1 MLECIPSVGMQPI
14 ELGKEY
20 TFGKETWRFQ
30 TVKFYVS
37 EFTSISAKGKV
48 LNRIPTTLVNL
59 EDSSGQSIGEIDAE
73 AVRIDFLLGTD
84 SLCNVSGILEGALDP
99 INGMYWAWN
108 SGYINLKTEG
118 MYRDS
123 TGKEIPFEYHIGG
136 YLAPNATG
144 RSLSFPI
151 EPKNGIP
158 QLIMHMDHWLKFA
171 FEKGLYSLMIPGKI
185 SAELATKVQDSF
197 QLSYRHE

>member
-1 MLECIPSVGMQPI
+1 MLEYIPSVGMQPI

-20 TFGKETWRFQ
+20 TFGKESWRFQ

-59 EDSSGQSIGEIDAE
+59 EDSSSQSIGEIDAE

-108 SGYINLKTEG
+108 SGYIQFKC
-118 MYRDS
+118 
-123 TGKEIPFEYHIGG
+123 TGRSSAIPLIDQTFEYHLGG
-136 YLAPNATG
+136 YRQPFETVL
-144 RSLSFPI
+144 PI
-151 EPKNGIP
+151 ELPIIGN
-158 QLIMHMDHWLKFA
+158 QLILNIKPF
-171 FEKGLYSLMIPGKI
+171 FEHTVNFQKVQRVMIPGRI
-185 SAELATKVQDSF
+185 AQWYCQELTEHFRS
-197 QLSYRHE
+197 E